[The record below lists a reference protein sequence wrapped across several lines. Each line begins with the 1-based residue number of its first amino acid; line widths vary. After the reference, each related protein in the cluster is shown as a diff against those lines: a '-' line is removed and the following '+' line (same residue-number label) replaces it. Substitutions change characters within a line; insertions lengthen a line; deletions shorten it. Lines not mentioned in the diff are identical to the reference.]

1 MLNSGKNRSD
11 KKISRLLWLLPLAI
25 AVPLVW
31 WGVHSLDRD
40 DPWITL
46 PEEFAVLGPKTDVT
60 VKAGDAKSGLR
71 EVLITARQDGQ
82 DKLVVSR
89 TFPPGGDPGQEVEV
103 QLTLVA
109 KELGLKEGPATFTVA
124 ARDRSPRNWF
134 KGRSGLLQRE
144 LVVDLV
150 PVNLAFLDI
159 NHLLYY
165 GGSGLILYHLNK
177 ETAASG
183 VVVEGRLYRG
193 FPVPGGAKGDH
204 LVLFPIPREPT
215 VPYQVEL
222 TARSKYG
229 QEVRNRIS
237 LNLKPRQWRQD
248 DMNLSENFMR
258 QVAAGFSVEGELTES
273 FLSVNREMRQANHDK
288 VREICQESSPEQ
300 LWEGV
305 FERFKGKPMARF
317 GDKRTYVYQGT
328 DIDHQVHQ
336 GEDLASLER
345 SLIPAANHGVVVFA
359 DSLGIY
365 GQSVILDH
373 GLGVFSL
380 YSHLSQIDV
389 QKGDRLE
396 KGKPLGRTGFTGM
409 AGGDH
414 LHFSMILQG
423 EFVDPRE
430 WWDPQWHRDQLQGPL
445 SRVRTSEEPSVQ

>member
-1 MLNSGKNRSD
+1 MSKSGKNRSE
-11 KKISRLLWLLPLAI
+11 KKTGWLLWLLPLAV
-25 AVPLVW
+25 AVPLAW
-31 WGVHSLDRD
+31 LGFRSLDRD
-40 DPWITL
+40 DPWVTL
-46 PEEFAVLGPKTDVT
+46 PEEFAVLGPKSEVT

-71 EVLITARQDGQ
+71 EVLVKVSQDGQ

-89 TFPPGGDPGQEVEV
+89 TFPPEGQPGQEVEIP
-103 QLTLVA
+103 LTLVA
-109 KELGLKEGPATFTVA
+109 KDLGLNEGPATFTVA
-124 ARDRSPRNWF
+124 ARDRSWRNGF
-134 KGRSGLLQRE
+134 KGRTRLLTKD

-150 PVNLAFLDI
+150 PVNLAFLNV

-165 GGSGLILYHLNK
+165 GGTGLILYHLNK

-193 FPVPGGAKGDH
+193 FPVPGGNKGDH
-204 LVLFPIPREPT
+204 LVLFPIPREPAA
-215 VPYQVEL
+215 PYQVEL
-222 TARSKYG
+222 TARPKYG
-229 QEVRNRIS
+229 QEVKNRIS
-237 LNLKPRQWRQD
+237 LNLKPRKWRQD
-248 DMNLSENFMR
+248 EMSLSENFLR
-258 QVAAGFSVEGELTES
+258 QVSAAFSAQGDLTEA
-273 FLSVNREMRQANHDK
+273 FLSVNREMRQTNHDK
-288 VREICQESSPEQ
+288 VREICRESRPEQ

-317 GDKRTYVYQGT
+317 GDKRTYVYQGNE
-328 DIDHQVHQ
+328 IDQQVHQ

-365 GQSVILDH
+365 GQTVILDH
-373 GLGVFSL
+373 GLGVFSM

-389 QKGDRLE
+389 QVGNRIE
-396 KGKPLGRTGFTGM
+396 KGGPLGRTGFTGM

-414 LHFSMILQG
+414 LHFSVIIQG

-445 SRVRTSEEPSVQ
+445 SRMRASEESPA